1 MANPEAFSSDALV
14 SAAEIAEALDMGLST
29 VWLFAKRH
37 SLPRYRT
44 SERGR
49 TTLFRWSDV
58 IDAYRRPMPAE
69 SPRRAEP
76 ETGKA
81 AA

>member
-1 MANPEAFSSDALV
+1 MANLEAFDAEALV
-14 SAAEIAEALDMGLST
+14 SVPEIADALDMGQST

-37 SLPRYRT
+37 NLPRYRT

-49 TTLFRWSDV
+49 TTLFLWSDV
-58 IDAYRRPMPAE
+58 IAAYRRPMPAE
-69 SPRRAEP
+69 RQRT